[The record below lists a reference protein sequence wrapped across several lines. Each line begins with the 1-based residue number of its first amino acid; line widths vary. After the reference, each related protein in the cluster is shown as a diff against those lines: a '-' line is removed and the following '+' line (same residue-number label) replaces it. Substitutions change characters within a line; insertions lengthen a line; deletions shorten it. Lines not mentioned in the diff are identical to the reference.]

1 MVSFL
6 RMARD
11 DILELLNIIESD
23 MHIIKKIQTVGLA
36 LILCSILV
44 GCGEDVSVK
53 TESSI
58 SYTLTISPDLL
69 KFVTPQV
76 SYVDENGNLIS
87 LTGVEELDGKVIEN
101 KAEISHESEGAKVS
115 ASGWSKVA
123 VSGTGYKC
131 WTFQMKFNR
140 LNFHSYMGVKYLRN
154 DFVEDTSGNT
164 YDFHHSI
171 NTSITAL
178 KSTITEKNSLFGSS
192 QSVDSKAYQ
201 DTHLSISLKEYRKG
215 DDVEEY
221 LKELVSFPDKAGYYV
236 DDNGDVVRK
245 DDFSM

>member
-1 MVSFL
+1 MTQNDTL
-6 RMARD
+6 
-11 DILELLNIIESD
+11 ILLNLAERN
-23 MHIIKKIQTVGLA
+23 MHLIKKIQTIGFV
-36 LILCSILV
+36 LILSSVLV
-44 GCGEDVSVK
+44 GCGEDVSVE

-58 SYTLTISPDLL
+58 NYTLTMSPDLL

-76 SYVDENGNLIS
+76 NYVDENGNLIT

-115 ASGWSKVA
+115 ASGWSKVV

-221 LKELVSFPDKAGYYV
+221 LKELVSCPDKAGYYV

>member
-1 MVSFL
+1 
-6 RMARD
+6 
-11 DILELLNIIESD
+11 
-23 MHIIKKIQTVGLA
+23 MHIIKKIQAVGFA
-36 LILCSILV
+36 LILSCILV
-44 GCGEDVSVK
+44 GCGEDVSVE

-58 SYTLTISPDLL
+58 NYTLTISPDLL

-76 SYVDENGNLIS
+76 SYVDENGNLIT

-101 KAEISHESEGAKVS
+101 KAEISHESDGVKVS
-115 ASGWSKVA
+115 ASGWSKVV

-154 DFVEDTSGNT
+154 DFVEDTNGKV

-171 NTSITAL
+171 NTNITAL
-178 KSTITEKNSLFGSS
+178 KSTITEKHSLFSSS
-192 QSVDSKAYQ
+192 QSVDSKAYS
-201 DTHLSISLKEYRKG
+201 DAHLSISLKEYRKG

-221 LKELVSFPDKAGYYV
+221 LNNLVANPDKAGYYV

-245 DDFSM
+245 DDFSL

>member
-1 MVSFL
+1 
-6 RMARD
+6 
-11 DILELLNIIESD
+11 
-23 MHIIKKIQTVGLA
+23 MHIIKSIYTIGIA
-36 LILCSILV
+36 LFVSSVLV
-44 GCGEDVSVK
+44 GCGEDVDVK

-58 SYTLTISPDLL
+58 TYTLTMSPDLL

-76 SYVDENGNLIS
+76 SYVDENGNLIT

-101 KAEISHESEGAKVS
+101 QAEISQKSGGTEVY
-115 ASGWSKVA
+115 ASGWTKIV
-123 VSGTGYKC
+123 VTGTGYKC

-140 LNFHSYMGVKYLRN
+140 LNFHSYMGIKYLRN
-154 DFVEDTSGNT
+154 DFVEDTNGKV

-178 KSTITEKNSLFGSS
+178 KTTITEKHSLFGST
-192 QSVDSKAYQ
+192 QSVDSKAYS
-201 DTHLSISLKEYRKG
+201 DAHLSISLKEYRMG

-221 LKELVSFPDKAGYYV
+221 LKNLVANPDKAGYYV

-245 DDFSM
+245 DDFSL